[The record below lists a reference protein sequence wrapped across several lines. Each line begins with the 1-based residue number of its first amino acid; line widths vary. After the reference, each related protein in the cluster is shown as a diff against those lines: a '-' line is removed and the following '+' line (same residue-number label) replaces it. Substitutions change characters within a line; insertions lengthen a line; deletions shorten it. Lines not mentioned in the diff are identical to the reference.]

1 MILTMLYESQFIAS
15 VLMIIFILL
24 AIVLQIFIIITLRK
38 LLKEIDGYEQDND
51 EV

>member
-24 AIVLQIFIIITLRK
+24 AIILEIK
-38 LLKEIDGYEQDND
+38 LLLYIKNWKEK
-51 EV
+51 